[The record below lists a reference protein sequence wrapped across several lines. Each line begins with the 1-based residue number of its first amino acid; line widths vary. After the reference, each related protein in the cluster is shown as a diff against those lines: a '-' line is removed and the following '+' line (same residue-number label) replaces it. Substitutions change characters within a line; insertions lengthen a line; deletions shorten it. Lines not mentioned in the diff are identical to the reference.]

1 MVYIRAMKTGQ
12 PLQMSIAPLIVT
24 AIVANIPHPLLAG
37 GGAVTVGEQKFLQR
51 YSAAGKRDNFPGV
64 LVEKATVA
72 ACNTENRHKNHA
84 HSPRK
89 FEMRNIGFIQSVLAS
104 PNSTLP
110 NKLNILLNNV
120 KRKSNLTLTGK
131 E

>member
-64 LVEKATVA
+64 LVEKATA
-72 ACNTENRHKNHA
+72 TANNTGNRHKNRA
-84 HSPRK
+84 HSLRK
-89 FEMRNIGFIQSVLAS
+89 FEMRNIVFIQPALES
-104 PNSTLP
+104 PDSTLP
-110 NKLNILLNNV
+110 NKLNILLNSV
-120 KRKSNLTLTGK
+120 KRKSSLALTGK